1 MLLVA
6 AAGAVLAGAV
16 LDGHAGTV
24 LRNLGSGVLG
34 GFVLGKLLRALF
46 VPTLV
51 AAALGVAALWGLA
64 GADLLP
70 GHVHPRELVLAAAAW
85 LGHETLMLERLAL
98 HVLPVSLSAALGLTI
113 ALRR

>member
-16 LDGHAGTV
+16 LDGHVGTV
-24 LRNLGSGVLG
+24 LRNLGAGVLG
-34 GFVLGKLLRALF
+34 GFALGTLLRTLF

-51 AAALGVAALWGLA
+51 AAALAVAALWWLA
-64 GADLLP
+64 GADVLP
-70 GHVHPRELVLAAAAW
+70 GHVHPRELVLAAFAW

-98 HVLPVSLSAALGLTI
+98 HVLPTSLTAALGLAI